1 MVTRNYIPPRAG
13 RLGKTSV
20 FALHR
25 YFFSLDNCLP
35 FSKSIPFLLKVDFN
49 CRVILTCVWIKI
61 YSCYFWS
68 VIKVAKHSFLAPMC
82 YSSLFSNHWQ
92 LGSQNWQDTSSAKR
106 DYILICF
113 IELGTVTMSTQL
125 VVNQH

>member
-1 MVTRNYIPPRAG
+1 MRKAYR
-13 RLGKTSV
+13 K
-20 FALHR
+20 
-25 YFFSLDNCLP
+25 
-35 FSKSIPFLLKVDFN
+35 
-49 CRVILTCVWIKI
+49 RVASDKDVL
-61 YSCYFWS
+61 F
-68 VIKVAKHSFLAPMC
+68 KVAEHSFLVPMR

-113 IELGTVTMSTQL
+113 IELGTVTMATQL